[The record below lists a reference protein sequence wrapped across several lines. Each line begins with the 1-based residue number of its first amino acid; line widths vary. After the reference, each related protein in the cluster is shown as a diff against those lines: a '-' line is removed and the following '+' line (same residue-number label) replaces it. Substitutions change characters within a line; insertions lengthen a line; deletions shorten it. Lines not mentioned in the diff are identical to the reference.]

1 MGKITLSAIK
11 SEIAKSGSS
20 KGKFMFF
27 KEGTKARIRF
37 LTDFEDGIEV
47 EFHNSFED
55 GINVPCQE
63 QFGRDCPYCDIDG
76 IKTRKLY
83 VWSVYDYES
92 KVVKLL
98 MFAANNCSPVP
109 TLAVLYENNGT
120 LLDRDYTII
129 QSGKGTNKS
138 FTVVGENPLK
148 FRIKAK
154 PMSDSAIMKA
164 IDKAYPSDNNE
175 DFEEEDEKP
184 KKNKTK
190 AKPKSKKEPEPEP
203 EEDEWEEEE
212 ETTDYE
218 SMKPQE
224 LFKLCK
230 ERDIDC
236 KPKKSKEYYI
246 DLLEEADEEESE
258 SDEWDEEENDDWEE

>member
-11 SEIAKSGSS
+11 SEITKSGSN

-37 LTDFEDGIEV
+37 LTEFEDGLEI
-47 EFHNSFED
+47 EFHNSYEQ

-63 QFGRDCPYCDIDG
+63 QFGRDCPYCDMKN

-92 KVVKLL
+92 KEVKLL

-109 TLAVLYENNGT
+109 TLANIYETKGT

-129 QSGKGTNKS
+129 QNGKGTNKS
-138 FTVVGENPLK
+138 FTVLPEEKLK

-154 PMSDSAIMKA
+154 PMSDSAIMKT

-175 DFEEEDEKP
+175 DFEEEENKS

-190 AKPKSKKEPEPEP
+190 SKPKKETEEV
-203 EEDEWEEEE
+203 EDEWDEEEVTE
-212 ETTDYE
+212 NYE
-218 SMKPQE
+218 SMKSQE
-224 LFKLCK
+224 LYKLCK
-230 ERDIDC
+230 KRDIDC
-236 KPKKSKEYYI
+236 EQRKSKEYYI
-246 DLLEEADEEESE
+246 DLLEEADEEENE
-258 SDEWDEEENDDWEE
+258 TDEWDEEEEWEEDE

>member
-47 EFHNSFED
+47 EFHNSFEQ

-63 QFGRDCPYCDIDG
+63 QFGRNCPYCDDES

-92 KVVKLL
+92 KEVKLL

-129 QSGKGTNKS
+129 QSGKQTNKS

-164 IDKAYPSDNNE
+164 IDKAYPADNNE
-175 DFEEEDEKP
+175 DFEEDEKQKKKGKAKTKP
-184 KKNKTK
+184 KK
-190 AKPKSKKEPEPEP
+190 PVEEP
-203 EEDEWEEEE
+203 EEDEWDEEE

-246 DLLEEADEEESE
+246 DLLEEADEEENE
-258 SDEWDEEENDDWEE
+258 TDEWDEETEDELEEE

>member
-11 SEIAKSGSS
+11 SEITKSGIN

-37 LTDFEDGIEV
+37 LTEFEDGLEI
-47 EFHNSFED
+47 EFHNSYEQ

-63 QFGRDCPYCDIDG
+63 QFGRDCPYCDMNN

-92 KVVKLL
+92 KEVKLL

-109 TLAVLYENNGT
+109 TLANIYETKGT

-129 QSGKGTNKS
+129 QNGKGTNKS
-138 FTVVGENPLK
+138 FTVLPEEKLK
-148 FRIKAK
+148 FRVKAK

-175 DFEEEDEKP
+175 DFEEEENKSKKKKTKSKP
-184 KKNKTK
+184 KKET
-190 AKPKSKKEPEPEP
+190 EEV
-203 EEDEWEEEE
+203 EDEWDEEEIE
-212 ETTDYE
+212 DYE

-224 LFKLCK
+224 LYKLCK
-230 ERDIDC
+230 ERNIDC
-236 KPKKSKEYYI
+236 KQRKSKEYYI
-246 DLLEEADEEESE
+246 DLLEETDEEESE
-258 SDEWDEEENDDWEE
+258 SDEWDEEDDEWEE

>member
-27 KEGTKARIRF
+27 KEDTKARIRF
-37 LTDFEDGIEV
+37 LTEFEDGLEI
-47 EFHNSFED
+47 EFHNNYD
-55 GINVPCQE
+55 QGINVPCQE
-63 QFGRDCPYCDIDG
+63 QFGRDCPYCDLEG
-76 IKTRKLY
+76 IRTRKLY

-92 KVVKLL
+92 KEVKLL

-109 TLAVLYENNGT
+109 TLAKLYEMKGT

-138 FTVVGENPLK
+138 FTVIPEEKLK
-148 FRIKAK
+148 FRVKAK
-154 PMSDSAIMKA
+154 SMSDSAIMKA

-175 DFEEEDEKP
+175 DFEEEDETP
-184 KKNKTK
+184 KKKKTK
-190 AKPKSKKEPEPEP
+190 AESKPKKEPEEV
-203 EEDEWEEEE
+203 EDEWDEE
-212 ETTDYE
+212 ETEDYE

-224 LFKLCK
+224 LYKLCK
-230 ERDIDC
+230 ERNIDC
-236 KPKKSKEYYI
+236 KQRKSKEYYI
-246 DLLEEADEEESE
+246 DLLEEDDEEE
-258 SDEWDEEENDDWEE
+258 DKDKEEEEEEEEGHT

>member
-47 EFHNSFED
+47 EFHNSFEQ

-63 QFGRDCPYCDIDG
+63 QFGRNCPYCDMEN

-83 VWSVYDYES
+83 AWSVYDYES
-92 KVVKLL
+92 KEVKLL

-129 QSGKGTNKS
+129 QSGKSTNKS
-138 FTVVGENPLK
+138 FIVVGENPLK

-175 DFEEEDEKP
+175 DFEEEDETP
-184 KKNKTK
+184 KKKKTK
-190 AKPKSKKEPEPEP
+190 AESKPKKEPEQ

-212 ETTDYE
+212 NETDDYE

-224 LFKLCK
+224 LYKLCK

-236 KPKKSKEYYI
+236 KQRKSKEYYI
-246 DLLEEADEEESE
+246 DLLEEADE
-258 SDEWDEEENDDWEE
+258 WEEEEDDWGEEEDDWGE

>member
-27 KEGTKARIRF
+27 KEDTKARIRF
-37 LTDFEDGIEV
+37 LTEFEDGLEI
-47 EFHNSFED
+47 EFHNNYD
-55 GINVPCQE
+55 QGINVPCQE
-63 QFGRDCPYCDIDG
+63 QFGRDCPYCDLEG
-76 IKTRKLY
+76 IRTRKLY

-92 KVVKLL
+92 KEVKLL

-109 TLAVLYENNGT
+109 TLAKLYEMKGT

-138 FTVVGENPLK
+138 FTVIPEEKLK
-148 FRIKAK
+148 FRVKAK
-154 PMSDSAIMKA
+154 SMSDSAIMKA

-175 DFEEEDEKP
+175 DFEEEDETP
-184 KKNKTK
+184 KKKKTK
-190 AKPKSKKEPEPEP
+190 AESKPKKEPEEV
-203 EEDEWEEEE
+203 EDEWDEE
-212 ETTDYE
+212 ETEDYE

-224 LFKLCK
+224 LYKLCK

-236 KPKKSKEYYI
+236 KQRKSKEYYI

-258 SDEWDEEENDDWEE
+258 SDEWDEEDGEWEE

>member
-11 SEIAKSGSS
+11 SEITKSGSS

-37 LTDFEDGIEV
+37 LIDFEDGLEV
-47 EFHNSFED
+47 KFHNSYEH

-63 QFGRDCPYCDIDG
+63 QFGRECPYCDDKS

-92 KVVKLL
+92 KEVKLL

-109 TLAVLYENNGT
+109 SLATLYEAKGT

-129 QSGKGTNKS
+129 QSGSATNKS
-138 FTVVGENPLK
+138 FTVLPEEKLK
-148 FRIKAK
+148 FRIKVK
-154 PMSDSAIMKA
+154 PMSDSAIMKT

-175 DFEEEDEKP
+175 DFEEEDEVP
-184 KKNKTK
+184 KKKKTN
-190 AKPKSKKEPEPEP
+190 AKPKSKKEPEP

-212 ETTDYE
+212 EVADYE

-224 LFKLCK
+224 LYKLCK
-230 ERDIDC
+230 ERDITC
-236 KPKKSKEYYI
+236 EQRKSKEYYI
-246 DLLEEADEEESE
+246 DLLEEADEENET
-258 SDEWDEEENDDWEE
+258 DEWDEEEDEWEE

>member
-11 SEIAKSGSS
+11 SEITKSGIN

-37 LTDFEDGIEV
+37 LTEFEDGLEI
-47 EFHNSFED
+47 EFHNSYEQ

-63 QFGRDCPYCDIDG
+63 QFGRDCPYCDMNN

-92 KVVKLL
+92 KEVKLL

-109 TLAVLYENNGT
+109 TLANIYETKGT

-129 QSGKGTNKS
+129 QNGNGTNKS
-138 FTVVGENPLK
+138 FTVLPEEKLK
-148 FRIKAK
+148 FRVKVK

-164 IDKAYPSDNNE
+164 IDKAYPADNNE
-175 DFEEEDEKP
+175 DFEEEDETP
-184 KKNKTK
+184 KKKKTK
-190 AKPKSKKEPEPEP
+190 AESKPKKEPEQ

-212 ETTDYE
+212 NETKDYE

-224 LFKLCK
+224 LYKLCK

-236 KPKKSKEYYI
+236 KQRKSKEYYI
-246 DLLEEADEEESE
+246 DLLEEADEEENE
-258 SDEWDEEENDDWEE
+258 TDEWDEEEDDWEE

>member
-1 MGKITLSAIK
+1 M
-11 SEIAKSGSS
+11 E
-20 KGKFMFF
+20 
-27 KEGTKARIRF
+27 
-37 LTDFEDGIEV
+37 
-47 EFHNSFED
+47 N
-55 GINVPCQE
+55 
-63 QFGRDCPYCDIDG
+63 

-83 VWSVYDYES
+83 AWSVYDYES
-92 KVVKLL
+92 KEVKLL

-129 QSGKGTNKS
+129 QSGKATNKS

-148 FRIKAK
+148 FRIKVK

-175 DFEEEDEKP
+175 DFEEEGNKSKKKKTKLKP
-184 KKNKTK
+184 KKE
-190 AKPKSKKEPEPEP
+190 S
-203 EEDEWEEEE
+203 EEVDDEWEEE
-212 ETTDYE
+212 TNDYE

-224 LFKLCK
+224 LYKLCK

-236 KPKKSKEYYI
+236 KQRKSKEYYI
-246 DLLEEADEEESE
+246 DLLEEADEENET
-258 SDEWDEEENDDWEE
+258 DEWDEEEDEWEE

>member
-11 SEIAKSGSS
+11 SEITKSGSS

-47 EFHNSFED
+47 EFHNSFEQ

-63 QFGRDCPYCDIDG
+63 QFGRDCPYCDMNN

-83 VWSVYDYES
+83 AWSVYDYES
-92 KVVKLL
+92 KEVKLL

-109 TLAVLYENNGT
+109 ALATIYETKGT

-129 QSGKGTNKS
+129 QSGKSTNKS
-138 FTVVGENPLK
+138 FTVLPEEKLK
-148 FRIKAK
+148 FRVKAK

-175 DFEEEDEKP
+175 DFEEEEENKS

-190 AKPKSKKEPEPEP
+190 SKPKKES
-203 EEDEWEEEE
+203 EEVDDEWDEE
-212 ETTDYE
+212 ETEDYE

-224 LFKLCK
+224 LYKLCK
-230 ERDIDC
+230 ERNIDC
-236 KPKKSKEYYI
+236 KQRKSKEYYI
-246 DLLEEADEEESE
+246 DLLEEADEEENE
-258 SDEWDEEENDDWEE
+258 TDEWDEKEDEWED

>member
-47 EFHNSFED
+47 EFHNSFEQ

-63 QFGRDCPYCDIDG
+63 QFGRNCPYCDMEK

-83 VWSVYDYES
+83 AWSVYDYES
-92 KVVKLL
+92 KEVKLL

-129 QSGKGTNKS
+129 QSGKSTNKS

-175 DFEEEDEKP
+175 DFEEEENKSKKKKTKSKP
-184 KKNKTK
+184 KKET
-190 AKPKSKKEPEPEP
+190 EEV
-203 EEDEWEEEE
+203 EDEWDEE
-212 ETTDYE
+212 ETEDYE

-224 LFKLCK
+224 LYKLCK

-246 DLLEEADEEESE
+246 DLLEEADEEENE
-258 SDEWDEEENDDWEE
+258 TDEWDEEEEDDWEE

>member
-27 KEGTKARIRF
+27 KEDTKARIRF
-37 LTDFEDGIEV
+37 LTEFEDGLEI
-47 EFHNSFED
+47 EFHNNYD
-55 GINVPCQE
+55 QGINVPCQE
-63 QFGRDCPYCDIDG
+63 QFGRDCPYCDLEG
-76 IKTRKLY
+76 IRTRKLY

-92 KVVKLL
+92 KEVKLL

-109 TLAVLYENNGT
+109 TLAKLYEMKGT

-138 FTVVGENPLK
+138 FTVIPEEKLK
-148 FRIKAK
+148 FRVKAK
-154 PMSDSAIMKA
+154 SMSDSAIMKA

-175 DFEEEDEKP
+175 DFEEEDETP
-184 KKNKTK
+184 KKKKTK
-190 AKPKSKKEPEPEP
+190 AESKPKKEPEEV
-203 EEDEWEEEE
+203 EDEWDEE
-212 ETTDYE
+212 ETEDYE

-224 LFKLCK
+224 LYKLCK

-236 KPKKSKEYYI
+236 KQRKSKEYYI

-258 SDEWDEEENDDWEE
+258 DDEWDEEEDDWEE

>member
-11 SEIAKSGSS
+11 SEITKSGSS

-47 EFHNSFED
+47 EFHNSFEQ

-63 QFGRDCPYCDIDG
+63 QFGRDCPYCDMNN

-92 KVVKLL
+92 KEVKLL

-109 TLAVLYENNGT
+109 ALATIYETKGT

-129 QSGKGTNKS
+129 QSGKSTNKS
-138 FTVVGENPLK
+138 FTVLPEEKLK
-148 FRIKAK
+148 FRVKAK

-175 DFEEEDEKP
+175 DFEEEEENKS

-190 AKPKSKKEPEPEP
+190 SKPKKES
-203 EEDEWEEEE
+203 EEVDDEWDEE
-212 ETTDYE
+212 ETEDYE

-224 LFKLCK
+224 LYKLCK
-230 ERDIDC
+230 ERNIDC
-236 KPKKSKEYYI
+236 KQMKSKEYYI
-246 DLLEEADEEESE
+246 DLLEEADEEENE
-258 SDEWDEEENDDWEE
+258 TDEWDEEEDDWEE

>member
-37 LTDFEDGIEV
+37 LTEFEDGLEI
-47 EFHNSFED
+47 EFHNSYEQ

-63 QFGRDCPYCDIDG
+63 QFGRDCPYCDMEN

-92 KVVKLL
+92 KEVKLL

-109 TLAVLYENNGT
+109 TLATLYETKGT

-138 FTVVGENPLK
+138 FTVLPEEKLK
-148 FRIKAK
+148 FRVKAK
-154 PMSDSAIMKA
+154 PMSDSVIMKA

-175 DFEEEDEKP
+175 DFEEEEENKS

-190 AKPKSKKEPEPEP
+190 SKPKKET
-203 EEDEWEEEE
+203 EEVDDEWDEE
-212 ETTDYE
+212 ETEDYE

-224 LFKLCK
+224 LYKLCK
-230 ERDIDC
+230 ERNIDC
-236 KPKKSKEYYI
+236 KQRKSKEYYI
-246 DLLEEADEEESE
+246 DLLEEDDEEESE
-258 SDEWDEEENDDWEE
+258 SDEWDEEDDEWEE

>member
-11 SEIAKSGSS
+11 SEITKSGSS

-47 EFHNSFED
+47 EFHNSFEQ

-63 QFGRDCPYCDIDG
+63 QFGRDCPYCDMNN

-92 KVVKLL
+92 KEVKLL

-109 TLAVLYENNGT
+109 ALATIYETKGT

-129 QSGKGTNKS
+129 QSGKSTNKS
-138 FTVVGENPLK
+138 FTVLPEEKLK
-148 FRIKAK
+148 FRVKAK

-175 DFEEEDEKP
+175 DFEEEEENKS

-190 AKPKSKKEPEPEP
+190 SKPKKES
-203 EEDEWEEEE
+203 EEVDDEWDEE
-212 ETTDYE
+212 ETEDYE

-224 LFKLCK
+224 LYKLCK
-230 ERDIDC
+230 ERNIDC
-236 KPKKSKEYYI
+236 KQRKSKEYYI
-246 DLLEEADEEESE
+246 DLLEEADEEENE
-258 SDEWDEEENDDWEE
+258 TDEWDEEEDEWED

>member
-47 EFHNSFED
+47 EFHNSFEQ

-63 QFGRDCPYCDIDG
+63 QFGRNCPYCDMEN

-83 VWSVYDYES
+83 AWSVYDYES
-92 KVVKLL
+92 KEVKLL

-129 QSGKGTNKS
+129 QSGKSTNKS

-148 FRIKAK
+148 FRIKA
-154 PMSDSAIMKA
+154 
-164 IDKAYPSDNNE
+164 NV
-175 DFEEEDEKP
+175 
-184 KKNKTK
+184 
-190 AKPKSKKEPEPEP
+190 
-203 EEDEWEEEE
+203 
-212 ETTDYE
+212 
-218 SMKPQE
+218 
-224 LFKLCK
+224 
-230 ERDIDC
+230 
-236 KPKKSKEYYI
+236 
-246 DLLEEADEEESE
+246 
-258 SDEWDEEENDDWEE
+258 

>member
-27 KEGTKARIRF
+27 KEDTKARIRF
-37 LTDFEDGIEV
+37 LTEFEDGLEI
-47 EFHNSFED
+47 EFHNNYD
-55 GINVPCQE
+55 QGINVPCQE
-63 QFGRDCPYCDIDG
+63 QFGRDCPYCDLEG
-76 IKTRKLY
+76 IRTRKLY

-92 KVVKLL
+92 KEVKLL

-109 TLAVLYENNGT
+109 TLAKLYEMKGT

-138 FTVVGENPLK
+138 FTVIPEEKLK
-148 FRIKAK
+148 FRVKAK
-154 PMSDSAIMKA
+154 SMSDSAIMKA

-175 DFEEEDEKP
+175 DFEEEDETP
-184 KKNKTK
+184 KKKKTK
-190 AKPKSKKEPEPEP
+190 AESKPKKEPEEV
-203 EEDEWEEEE
+203 EDEWDEE
-212 ETTDYE
+212 ETEDYE

-224 LFKLCK
+224 LYKLCK
-230 ERDIDC
+230 ERNIDC
-236 KPKKSKEYYI
+236 KQRKSKEYYI
-246 DLLEEADEEESE
+246 DLLEEDDEEESE
-258 SDEWDEEENDDWEE
+258 SDEWDEEDDEWEE

>member
-1 MGKITLSAIK
+1 MGKVTLSAIK
-11 SEIAKSGSS
+11 SEITKSGIN

-37 LTDFEDGIEV
+37 LTEFEDGLEI
-47 EFHNSFED
+47 EFHNSYEQ

-63 QFGRDCPYCDIDG
+63 QFGRDCPYCDMNN

-92 KVVKLL
+92 KEVKLL

-109 TLAVLYENNGT
+109 TLANIYETKGT

-129 QSGKGTNKS
+129 QNGKGTNKS
-138 FTVVGENPLK
+138 FTVLPEEKLK
-148 FRIKAK
+148 FRVKAK

-164 IDKAYPSDNNE
+164 IDKAYPADNNE
-175 DFEEEDEKP
+175 DFEEEENKSKKKKTKSKP
-184 KKNKTK
+184 KKET
-190 AKPKSKKEPEPEP
+190 EEV
-203 EEDEWEEEE
+203 EDEWDEEEAE
-212 ETTDYE
+212 DYE

-224 LFKLCK
+224 LYKLCK

-246 DLLEEADEEESE
+246 DLLEEADEESE
-258 SDEWDEEENDDWEE
+258 DDEWDEEEDDWEE